1 MDNITVAS
9 GQPSVIDTLRGRAVA
24 SSGGRPAMPA
34 FNQDA
39 LNGMLRAM
47 MGGAMPNPNAGI
59 PATNQQNT
67 QHQQHQQH
75 QQPNTGG
82 MTGGAVDGDDED
94 PLKGLDWLFGG
105 QQTNTTQST
114 ANTNTNNSGTTQTA
128 GANDTTQ
135 GGNSPPADSF
145 NLTLSGVSLFNDQI
159 TPDAVRQSL
168 VEAGKSGQINLMNAV
183 PKEDLD
189 KLVAGDMTALPAVI
203 QAVASNAMQEAV
215 LSTMR
220 LVQAQLPTLLTGAFG
235 QYNRQYEQ
243 RAASTSLRKEHG
255 DNKVTS
261 MLAQVFASRYAKS
274 HPNASASEIKE
285 QASQAV
291 KAMQKLLTAKA
302 AATTQGS
309 TNVEMDWDTFAN

>member
-1 MDNITVAS
+1 MDTIAVAS

-24 SSGGRPAMPA
+24 SGGGRPPMPA
-34 FNQDA
+34 FNQDV
-39 LNGMLRAM
+39 LNGMLSAM

-59 PATNQQNT
+59 PATTQQNA
-67 QHQQHQQH
+67 QPYQQQ
-75 QQPNTGG
+75 QQPNTNSV
-82 MTGGAVDGDDED
+82 ADGDDED

-105 QQTNTTQST
+105 HPTNTAQGSG
-114 ANTNTNNSGTTQTA
+114 NTNTNNQGTTKTD
-128 GANDTTQ
+128 GAADTTQ
-135 GGNSPPADSF
+135 GGNSPSADPF
-145 NLTLSGVSLFNDQI
+145 NLTLKGVSLFNDQI

-189 KLVAGDMTALPAVI
+189 KLATGDMTALPAVI

-235 QYNRQYEQ
+235 QYNQQYEQ

-274 HPNASASEIKE
+274 HPHASASEIKE